1 MATLAFGQE
10 SFKGCKRLTLD
21 RWVAMGLSP
30 AGLFSLRSIVFGEDS
45 FGGMDQLS
53 LLDFKALTTITFEK
67 SALIVL
73 EQLDLGGMP
82 NLETI
87 LARNRSCYRVK
98 TLELTR
104 G

>member
-21 RWVAMGLSP
+21 RRVAMGLSP
-30 AGLFSLRSIVFGEDS
+30 AGLFSLRSI
-45 FGGMDQLS
+45 LA
-53 LLDFKALTTITFEK
+53 FKALTTITFEK
-67 SALIVL
+67 SALIAL

>member
-1 MATLAFGQE
+1 MPLLALGR
-10 SFKGCKRLTLD
+10 SPSRD
-21 RWVAMGLSP
+21 ASDSRWTVGSLWAFHP

-45 FGGMDQLS
+45 FSGMDQLS

-67 SALIVL
+67 SALTAL
-73 EQLDLGGMP
+73 EQPDLGGMP

-87 LARNRSCYRVK
+87 LARNRSCYHVK